1 MCFEGPPG
9 RFHSDELRA
18 VKFTKGRFNSPHRPR
33 ARLELMAK
41 RLIERRA
48 QRTRRKHPFSL
59 TSRAIEVLQWVAR
72 GKSSWEI
79 GEILQIKK
87 RTVHEH
93 VQTAV
98 RKTGTANRIHAVATA
113 TRDRIVFADAK
124 GLLGF

>member
-1 MCFEGPPG
+1 
-9 RFHSDELRA
+9 
-18 VKFTKGRFNSPHRPR
+18 
-33 ARLELMAK
+33 MAK

-59 TSRAIEVLQWVAR
+59 TSREIEVLQWVAR

-79 GEILQIKK
+79 GEILKIKK

-98 RKTGTANRIHAVATA
+98 RKMGAAIRIHTVATEI
-113 TRDRIVFADAK
+113 RGRIVE
-124 GLLGF
+124 L